1 MLGEFD
7 CLDLTAFFRIFI
19 LNRDQLSNATNLTSR
34 VSNAISGLLAPLNS
48 LSNSTLHIS
57 AHYDLSNEM
66 FAGFLS
72 PDMTYSC
79 PIWQLQ
85 TGGKQM
91 SDTLHYAQIRKLDHI
106 ADQARIKRTDHLL
119 EIGTGWGSFAIRAV
133 ERFGCRVT
141 SLTLSKEQKV
151 LAERRIEEAGFSDRI
166 SVELCDYRLHKKSDG
181 GRYDKI
187 VSIEMLEAVGKDFLT
202 TYFKCVD
209 SLLKKDGGIA
219 VFQCITI
226 PEARYEAYAKSQDFI
241 QKYIFP
247 GGHLPSITALVDAIA
262 AGSQGNFIVD
272 QISNIGP
279 HYAKALRCWREEF
292 QRNFHTF
299 EKSIPGDPEVFR
311 RKWEYYFTYCEAG
324 FNTKTLGDHIVTV
337 GREGSLE
344 MLENVPL

>member
-19 LNRDQLSNATNLTSR
+19 LNRNQLSNGTNLTSR
-34 VSNAISGLLAPLNS
+34 LSNTLSGLLAPLNS
-48 LSNSTLHIS
+48 LANSTLHIS

-79 PIWQLQ
+79 PIWQPQ
-85 TGGKQM
+85 TGGKHVTE
-91 SDTLHYAQIRKLDHI
+91 SLHSAQIRKLDHI
-106 ADQARIKRTDHLL
+106 ADQARIKRTDHVL

-133 ERFGCRVT
+133 QRFGCRVT
-141 SLTLSKEQKV
+141 SLTLSKEQKL
-151 LAERRIEEAGFSDRI
+151 LAEQSIKDAGLTDRI

-187 VSIEMLEAVGKDFLT
+187 ISIEMLEAVGRDFLV
-202 TYFKCVD
+202 TYFRCVNQ
-209 SLLKKDGGIA
+209 LLKKDGGIA

-247 GGHLPSITALVDAIA
+247 GGHLPSLTVLVDAITS
-262 AGSQGNFIVD
+262 GSQGELIVD
-272 QISNIGP
+272 QVSNIGP
-279 HYAKALRCWREEF
+279 HYAQALRCWRDSF
-292 QRNFHTF
+292 QKKFHNF
-299 EKSIPGDPEVFR
+299 EQSIVGDPEVFR

-324 FNTKTLGDHIVTV
+324 FNTKTLGDHIITV